1 MLPEKYREKYFEF
14 VEAWEKAEEVLKK
27 VDISQEAKQSFWNFL
42 ETFSKHT
49 VNVDERLELEDLVVN
64 KG

>member
-1 MLPEKYREKYFEF
+1 M
-14 VEAWEKAEEVLKK
+14 EEVLRKT
-27 VDISQEAKQSFWNFL
+27 DISDEAKQSFWDFL

-49 VNVDERLELEDLVVN
+49 VNVDERQELEDLVVK

>member
-1 MLPEKYREKYFEF
+1 MEIITGAMTALITPFKNG
-14 VEAWEKAEEVLKK
+14 K
-27 VDISQEAKQSFWNFL
+27 VDFSEEAKQSFWNFL
-42 ETFSKHT
+42 EAFSKHT

>member
-1 MLPEKYREKYFEF
+1 MKNKYTFLD
-14 VEAWEKAEEVLKK
+14 AAEEVLKK
-27 VDISQEAKQSFWNFL
+27 VDISPEAKQSFWNFL

-49 VNVDERLELEDLVVN
+49 VNVDEKLELEDLVVK

>member
-1 MLPEKYREKYFEF
+1 MYGRS
-14 VEAWEKAEEVLKK
+14 LKK
-27 VDISQEAKQSFWNFL
+27 VDISSEAKQSFWNFL

-49 VNVDERLELEDLVVN
+49 VNVDERQELEDLVVK